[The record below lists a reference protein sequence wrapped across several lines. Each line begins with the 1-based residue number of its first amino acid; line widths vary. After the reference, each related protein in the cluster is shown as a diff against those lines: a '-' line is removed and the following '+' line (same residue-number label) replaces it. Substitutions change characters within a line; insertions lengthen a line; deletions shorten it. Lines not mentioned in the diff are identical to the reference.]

1 MRRAAALALLALAF
15 AGCGGDDDDDEA
27 SSPPPAADSRCEPA
41 TSAIMTPLGNGLQ
54 NDQDQL
60 VNGQVVK
67 SRDHD
72 DIYFVSAELDGPG
85 FTEPG
90 DIGTWATT
98 SPGGAQAIYSVD
110 DLARGESRWRDGT
123 AIAGLSLED
132 DGAMES
138 RECVESASEE
148 PS

>member
-1 MRRAAALALLALAF
+1 LRRAGALALVAVAL
-15 AGCGGDDDDDEA
+15 AGCGGDDDEA
-27 SSPPPAADSRCEPA
+27 SSPPPAADSRCEAA

-54 NDQDQL
+54 NDQDEL

-67 SRDHD
+67 SRDHE

-98 SPGGAQAIYSVD
+98 SPGGAEAIYSVD
-110 DLARGESRWRDGT
+110 DLAKGESTWRDGT

-138 RECVESASEE
+138 RECVKSASEE
-148 PS
+148 SS

>member
-1 MRRAAALALLALAF
+1 VKAGAALALVVLAL
-15 AGCGGDDDDDEA
+15 AGCGGDDDET

-41 TSAIMTPLGNGLQ
+41 TSAIMTPLSNGLQ
-54 NDQDQL
+54 NDQDEL

-67 SRDHD
+67 SRDHE

-85 FTEPG
+85 FDDPG

-98 SPGGAQAIYSVD
+98 SPGGGEAVYSVD
-110 DLARGESRWRDGT
+110 DLARGESTWRDGI

-148 PS
+148 SS